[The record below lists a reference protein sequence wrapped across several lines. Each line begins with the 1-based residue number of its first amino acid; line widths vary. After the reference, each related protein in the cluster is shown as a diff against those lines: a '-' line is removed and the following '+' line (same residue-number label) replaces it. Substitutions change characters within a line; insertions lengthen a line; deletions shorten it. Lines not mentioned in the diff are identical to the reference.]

1 MVEKVKKPL
10 SEYAKRLAHALSPD
24 VAGITPV
31 ELANQL
37 ELSRQAIEKFF
48 RGESDE
54 MKAANHIKTSRIL
67 GIDPAWLALGEG
79 VPRPGDFQVQWHER
93 LLLEQ
98 FRELPPED
106 QNDIADLLR
115 SKLELVRQHA
125 GRGSADPFAGRMP
138 PKARGTIVN
147 DTGAP
152 PTATKT
158 RKAK

>member
-1 MVEKVKKPL
+1 M
-10 SEYAKRLAHALSPD
+10 S
-24 VAGITPV
+24 PV
-31 ELANQL
+31 ELANKL

-79 VPRPGDFQVQWHER
+79 VPRPGEFQVQWHER

-125 GRGSADPFAGRMP
+125 GRATADPFVGSKP
-138 PKARGTIVN
+138 PKTRGTVFS
-147 DTGAP
+147 DSAAP
-152 PTATKT
+152 VAAPKIKRA
-158 RKAK
+158 R